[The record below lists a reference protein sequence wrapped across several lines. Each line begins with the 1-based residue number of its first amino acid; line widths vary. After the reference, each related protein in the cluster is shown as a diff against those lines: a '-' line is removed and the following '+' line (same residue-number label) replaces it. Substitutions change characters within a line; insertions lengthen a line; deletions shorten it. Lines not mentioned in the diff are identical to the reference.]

1 MKKITLFNLSVF
13 MLLAMVG
20 CQNSNN
26 TAVDSTEPKN
36 DSTLQPKSPQV
47 FSKNLVWQGYQFD
60 VSTEG
65 EGSIRQ
71 LTVQPHGLTIDS
83 SKVVMEIDGAAV
95 NAEIG
100 DLNADGFPEVLIY
113 TVSAGSGSYGNV
125 IGYSVNQGK
134 SMSSIYFPAIAEN
147 SKANK
152 GYMGHDTYAIVE
164 SVLTHS
170 FPIYLDGDTNNNPSG
185 KTRQIQYK
193 LKEGEA
199 SRKFEVDKISEM

>member
-1 MKKITLFNLSVF
+1 

-26 TAVDSTEPKN
+26 TTVDSTETKN
-36 DSTLQPKSPQV
+36 DSTLQTKSTLG
-47 FSKNLVWQGYQFD
+47 FSKTLVWQGIQFD

-83 SKVVMEIDGAAV
+83 SKVAMEIDGAAV
-95 NAEIG
+95 NTEIG

-125 IGYSVNQGK
+125 IGYSVNQEK
-134 SMSSIYFPAIAEN
+134 SMSSIYFPAIVEN
-147 SKANK
+147 PKANK
-152 GYMGHDTYAIVE
+152 GYMGHDTFAIVE

-170 FPIYLDGDTNNNPSG
+170 FPIYLDGDANSNPTG

-193 LKEGEA
+193 LVDGEA
-199 SRKFEVDKISEM
+199 ARKLVVDKIIEK